1 MLNREA
7 SSERVRRLP
16 CCWPKRLR
24 RYLSPHQNITC
35 SIYGRA
41 VTPHKQYSFHP
52 PPNSKG
58 LDVARNP
65 FDLGALSLWVP
76 WQPPGQIESC
86 AWAQRCFEKKR
97 LVAVCLAKQIAQR
110 FYRPR
115 ALPGNRQCIDCE
127 TDCATRLHKAERLR
141 RDSSKLHSGT
151 ITINLPASKLRA
163 NASC

>member
-1 MLNREA
+1 MKVPCVEAEALQQRGAYCYTAHDSALFFVWMLNLEA

-97 LVAVCLAKQIAQR
+97 LVPKILQTQGAARKPAV
-110 FYRPR
+110 
-115 ALPGNRQCIDCE
+115 
-127 TDCATRLHKAERLR
+127 H
-141 RDSSKLHSGT
+141 
-151 ITINLPASKLRA
+151 
-163 NASC
+163 